1 MKYLLI
7 SILFLFNDEIMSLI
21 ALSLMMVFFFA
32 DILKER
38 LS

>member
-32 DILKER
+32 DILEER
-38 LS
+38 FS